1 MVTCVTVL
9 KHIPNDMRDALKS
22 VTCSLDNLNKMLICV
37 VCEVDHEQGS
47 VMIMETFVI
56 SESWHFF
63 DKIVVELFNG
73 MFEK

>member
-9 KHIPNDMRDALKS
+9 KHIPNMRDALKS

-37 VCEVDHEQGS
+37 VCGADHEQGS
-47 VMIMETFVI
+47 VMIMETSVI
-56 SESWHFF
+56 SESWHFL